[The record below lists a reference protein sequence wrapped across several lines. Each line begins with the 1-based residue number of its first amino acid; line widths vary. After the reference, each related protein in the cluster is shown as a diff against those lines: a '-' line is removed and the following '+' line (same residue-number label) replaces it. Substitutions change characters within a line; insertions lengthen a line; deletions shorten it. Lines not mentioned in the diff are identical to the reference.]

1 MLSKDKIRIKF
12 LKIRK
17 KNYYEISEIFFRPVL
32 KLLKKLFKNKKIFI
46 SIYYP
51 SNYEVNALKFLD
63 IAKGSRKIAILLPK
77 ISSKNNLSF
86 HTWSSFEQLNV
97 NKFGMLEPDFGK
109 RKIIPHVILLPLLA
123 FDKKNNRIGYGKGYY
138 DRFLNKCSKKKIK
151 IITIGVAFSFQKYNK
166 LPITKTDVELDYI
179 LTEKG
184 LKKI

>member
-17 KNYYEISEIFFRPVL
+17 KNYYEISKIFFRPVL
-32 KLLKKLFKNKKIFI
+32 KLLKKLFKNKKIFV

-63 IAKGSRKIAILLPK
+63 MVKSSRKIATLLPK

-109 RKIIPHVILLPLLA
+109 RKIIPNVILLPLLA